1 MRGVKHC
8 IYLHLVTLGMG
19 IFQMHAGQPLAVL
32 LPSVKLF
39 CLSATACLHLIIS
52 LFYALTEAKNSNEP
66 LPKIRFKL
74 FSWEKDKKK
83 MKDLNPCLSFQITY
97 GEKKKDPFVFV

>member
-1 MRGVKHC
+1 MSGIKHC

-19 IFQMHAGQPLAVL
+19 IFQMYTGEHSAVL

-39 CLSATACLHLIIS
+39 CSSAAACLHLIIS

-66 LPKIRFKL
+66 PSQDKI
-74 FSWEKDKKK
+74 
-83 MKDLNPCLSFQITY
+83 
-97 GEKKKDPFVFV
+97 